1 MYKKGNVVYADAY
14 KYLVHKS
21 KGIIAFA
28 QSGDESEFEEKG
40 FPVPIKIIDEGSGL
54 YSIQS
59 VPKVKFYFSKSDYA
73 TVKTEMIKKQYSNDD
88 QIAIMLN
95 AQLSEEDKMYYDKM
109 QEWREFSGHIAK
121 LINEK
126 DSWITETDCLFVE

>member
-28 QSGDESEFEEKG
+28 LSGDESEFEEKE
-40 FPVPIKIIDEGSGL
+40 FPIPIKIIDEGNGF
-54 YSIQS
+54 YSIQG
-59 VPKVKFYFSKSDYA
+59 VPKVKFYFSKSYYA
-73 TVKTEMIKKQYSNDD
+73 TVKTEMIKKRYSNDD

-95 AQLSEEDKMYYDKM
+95 KDSGLEEDLFAYQKM
-109 QEWREFSGHIAK
+109 QEWREWASTVAK
-121 LINEK
+121 KI
-126 DSWITETDCLFVE
+126 VEVL

>member
-28 QSGDESEFEEKG
+28 LSGDESEFEEKEL
-40 FPVPIKIIDEGSGL
+40 PIPIKIIDEGNGF
-54 YSIQS
+54 YSIQG

-73 TVKTEMIKKQYSNDD
+73 TVKTEMIKKRYSNDD

-95 AQLSEEDKMYYDKM
+95 KDSGLEEDLFAYQKM
-109 QEWREFSGHIAK
+109 QEWREWASTVAK
-121 LINEK
+121 KI
-126 DSWITETDCLFVE
+126 VEVL

>member
-28 QSGDESEFEEKG
+28 LSGDESEFEEKE
-40 FPVPIKIIDEGSGL
+40 FPMPIKIIDEGNGF
-54 YSIQS
+54 YSIQD
-59 VPKVKFYFSKSDYA
+59 VPKVKFYFSKNDYA
-73 TVKTEMIKKQYSNDD
+73 TVKTEMIKKRYSNDD

-95 AQLSEEDKMYYDKM
+95 AQLSEEDKMYYNKM
-109 QEWREFSGHIAK
+109 QEWREFSGYIAK
-121 LINEK
+121 SINEK
-126 DSWITETDCLFVE
+126 G

>member
-54 YSIQS
+54 YSIQG

-73 TVKTEMIKKQYSNDD
+73 TVKTEMIKKRYSNDD

-121 LINEK
+121 LVNE
-126 DSWITETDCLFVE
+126 SGLLQGNTN

>member
-1 MYKKGNVVYADAY
+1 MYKKRNVVYADAY

-21 KGIIAFA
+21 KGTIAFA
-28 QSGDESEFEEKG
+28 LSGDESEFEEKEL
-40 FPVPIKIIDEGSGL
+40 PTPIKIIDEGSGF
-54 YSIQS
+54 YSIQGVS
-59 VPKVKFYFSKSDYA
+59 KVKFYFSKSDYA
-73 TVKTEMIKKQYSNDD
+73 TVKTEMVKKQYSNDD

-109 QEWREFSGHIAK
+109 QEWRKFSGHIAK

-126 DSWITETDCLFVE
+126 G

>member
-28 QSGDESEFEEKG
+28 LSGDESEFEEKK
-40 FPVPIKIIDEGSGL
+40 FPMPIKIIDEGNGF
-54 YSIQS
+54 YSIQD

-73 TVKTEMIKKQYSNDD
+73 TVKTEMIKKRYSNDD

-95 AQLSEEDKMYYDKM
+95 AQLSEEDKLYYDKM

-126 DSWITETDCLFVE
+126 G

>member
-28 QSGDESEFEEKG
+28 QSGDESEFEEKEL
-40 FPVPIKIIDEGSGL
+40 PMPIKIIDEGSGF
-54 YSIQS
+54 YSIQD
-59 VPKVKFYFSKSDYA
+59 VPKVKFYFSKSDYV
-73 TVKTEMIKKQYSNDD
+73 TIKTEMIKKRYSNDD

-95 AQLSEEDKMYYDKM
+95 AELSQEDKVYYNKM
-109 QEWREFSGHIAK
+109 QEWREFSGYIARQ
-121 LINEK
+121 IESI
-126 DSWITETDCLFVE
+126 DR

>member
-28 QSGDESEFEEKG
+28 QSGDESEFEEKE
-40 FPVPIKIIDEGSGL
+40 FPMPIKIIDEGNGF
-54 YSIQS
+54 YSIQD
-59 VPKVKFYFSKSDYA
+59 VPKVKFYFSKNDYA
-73 TVKTEMIKKQYSNDD
+73 TVKTEMIKKRYSNDD

-109 QEWREFSGHIAK
+109 QEWREFSGYIAK
-121 LINEK
+121 SINEK
-126 DSWITETDCLFVE
+126 G

>member
-28 QSGDESEFEEKG
+28 LSGDESEFEEKE
-40 FPVPIKIIDEGSGL
+40 FPIPIKIIDEGNGF
-54 YSIQS
+54 YSIQG

-73 TVKTEMIKKQYSNDD
+73 TVKTEMIKKRYSNDD

-95 AQLSEEDKMYYDKM
+95 KDSGLEEDFFAYQKM
-109 QEWREFSGHIAK
+109 QEWREWASTVAK
-121 LINEK
+121 KI
-126 DSWITETDCLFVE
+126 VEVL

>member
-28 QSGDESEFEEKG
+28 LSGDESEFEEKE
-40 FPVPIKIIDEGSGL
+40 FPMPIKIIDEGNGL
-54 YSIQS
+54 YSIQD
-59 VPKVKFYFSKSDYA
+59 VPKVKFYFSKNDYA
-73 TVKTEMIKKQYSNDD
+73 TVKTEMIKKRYSNDD

-95 AQLSEEDKMYYDKM
+95 AQLSDEDKMYYNKM
-109 QEWREFSGHIAK
+109 QEWREFSGYIAK
-121 LINEK
+121 SIDEK
-126 DSWITETDCLFVE
+126 R

>member
-28 QSGDESEFEEKG
+28 LSGDESEFEEKKL
-40 FPVPIKIIDEGSGL
+40 PVPIKIIDEGNGF
-54 YSIQS
+54 YSIQD
-59 VPKVKFYFSKSDYA
+59 VPKVKFYFSKNDYA
-73 TVKTEMIKKQYSNDD
+73 TVKTEMIKKRYSNDD

-95 AQLSEEDKMYYDKM
+95 AQLSEEDKVYYNKM
-109 QEWREFSGHIAK
+109 QEWREFSGYIAK
-121 LINEK
+121 SINEK
-126 DSWITETDCLFVE
+126 G

>member
-1 MYKKGNVVYADAY
+1 MYKKRNVVYADAY

-28 QSGDESEFEEKG
+28 LSGDESEFEEKK
-40 FPVPIKIIDEGSGL
+40 FPMPIKIIDEGNGF
-54 YSIQS
+54 YSIQD

-73 TVKTEMIKKQYSNDD
+73 TVKTEMIKKRYSNDD

-95 AQLSEEDKMYYDKM
+95 KDSGLEEDLFAYQKM
-109 QEWREFSGHIAK
+109 QEWREWASTVAK
-121 LINEK
+121 KIMEVL
-126 DSWITETDCLFVE
+126 

>member
-1 MYKKGNVVYADAY
+1 MYKKRNVVYADAY

-28 QSGDESEFEEKG
+28 QSGDESEFEEKE
-40 FPVPIKIIDEGSGL
+40 FPTSIKIIDEGSGF
-54 YSIQS
+54 YSIQG

-95 AQLSEEDKMYYDKM
+95 VQSSEEDKMYYDKM

-126 DSWITETDCLFVE
+126 G

>member
-54 YSIQS
+54 YSIQG

-73 TVKTEMIKKQYSNDD
+73 TVKTEMIKKRYSNDD

-109 QEWREFSGHIAK
+109 QEWREFSGYIAK
-121 LINEK
+121 SINEK
-126 DSWITETDCLFVE
+126 G

>member
-1 MYKKGNVVYADAY
+1 MGELADAY

-28 QSGDESEFEEKG
+28 QSGDESEFEEKE
-40 FPVPIKIIDEGSGL
+40 FPTLIKIVDEGSGF
-54 YSIQS
+54 YSIQG

-95 AQLSEEDKMYYDKM
+95 AQLSEEDKVYYDKM
-109 QEWREFSGHIAK
+109 QEWRKFSGHIAK

-126 DSWITETDCLFVE
+126 G

>member
-1 MYKKGNVVYADAY
+1 MYKKGNIVYADAY

-28 QSGDESEFEEKG
+28 QSGDESEFEEKE
-40 FPVPIKIIDEGSGL
+40 FPMPIKIIDEGNGF
-54 YSIQS
+54 YSIKD

-73 TVKTEMIKKQYSNDD
+73 TVKTEMIKKRYSNDD

-95 AQLSEEDKMYYDKM
+95 KDSGLEEDLFAYQKM
-109 QEWREFSGHIAK
+109 QEWREWASTVAK
-121 LINEK
+121 KIM
-126 DSWITETDCLFVE
+126 ETLQV

>member
-28 QSGDESEFEEKG
+28 LSGDESEFEEKK
-40 FPVPIKIIDEGSGL
+40 FPMPIKIIDEGNGF
-54 YSIQS
+54 YSIQD

-73 TVKTEMIKKQYSNDD
+73 TVKTEMIKKRYSNDD

-95 AQLSEEDKMYYDKM
+95 AQLSEEDKVYYNKM
-109 QEWREFSGHIAK
+109 QEWREFSRYIAK
-121 LINEK
+121 SINEK
-126 DSWITETDCLFVE
+126 G

>member
-1 MYKKGNVVYADAY
+1 MYKKRNVVYADAY

-28 QSGDESEFEEKG
+28 QSGDESEFEEKE
-40 FPVPIKIIDEGSGL
+40 FPMPIKIIDEGSSF
-54 YSIQS
+54 YSIQD

-88 QIAIMLN
+88 QIAIM
-95 AQLSEEDKMYYDKM
+95 
-109 QEWREFSGHIAK
+109 
-121 LINEK
+121 
-126 DSWITETDCLFVE
+126 